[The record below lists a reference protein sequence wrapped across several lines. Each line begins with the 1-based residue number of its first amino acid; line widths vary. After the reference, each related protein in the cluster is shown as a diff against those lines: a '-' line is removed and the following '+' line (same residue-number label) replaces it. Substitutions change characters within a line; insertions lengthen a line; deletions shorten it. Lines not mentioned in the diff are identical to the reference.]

1 MPFTGKKIL
10 LGVSGGIAAYKSCEL
25 VRELRRRSAMVRVMM
40 TSRAT
45 EFVTPMTFAAL
56 SEQPVLT
63 NIFPQAPTSFE
74 DNYGKSGQAPPAFEN
89 NYGKAGQGQSAAIE
103 HIDWSRWPEVIVLCP
118 ATANLLAKLA
128 NGFAD
133 DPVSATVR
141 AARVPIVLCPAMNS
155 AMWEDAFVQRNVGLL
170 KEAGYHCV
178 EPEHG
183 ALATTAEGEGWG
195 RLARIEWILAEM
207 LSALQKQKPLAGK
220 KILVT
225 AGRTEEYLDPV
236 RMLTNPAT
244 GRMGFALAE
253 AARAL
258 GGKVTLISGPTN
270 LIPPRGIEFVPV
282 VSAAEMANA
291 ALQHYQGTDVLA
303 MSAAVSDYRPSTVA
317 PEKMKKS
324 ASTFQMEFER
334 TVDILATLGEQ
345 KTRALHIGFAVETE
359 NELDNAKD
367 KLLRKKLD
375 LIVLNNPRH
384 AGAGFGVETNRVTL
398 VDRNGQ
404 VQELEV
410 MSKLAVAFKIFER
423 AVGL

>member
-25 VRELRRRSAMVRVMM
+25 VRELRRRGAMVRVMM
-40 TSRAT
+40 TSRAM

-63 NIFPQAPTSFE
+63 SIFP
-74 DNYGKSGQAPPAFEN
+74 D
-89 NYGKAGQGQSAAIE
+89 GQSPASGGAIE

-118 ATANLLAKLA
+118 STANLLAKLA

-155 AMWEDAFVQRNVGLL
+155 AMWEDALVQRNVRLL
-170 KEAGYHCV
+170 KETGYHCV
-178 EPEHG
+178 DPEFG
-183 ALATTAEGEGWG
+183 AFATTAEGEGWG
-195 RLARIEWILAEM
+195 RLARLEWILSEILA
-207 LSALQKQKPLAGK
+207 ALQIYKPLAGK

-270 LIPPRGIEFVPV
+270 LVPPRGVEFVPV
-282 VSAAEMANA
+282 VSASEMASA

-303 MSAAVSDYRPSTVA
+303 MSAAVSDYRPRAVA
-317 PEKMKKS
+317 PEKIKKS
-324 ASTFQMEFER
+324 ASTFQIELER

-359 NELDNAKD
+359 NELENAKD
-367 KLLRKKLD
+367 KLRRKKLD

-410 MSKLAVAFKIFER
+410 MSKLVVAFKIFER
-423 AVGL
+423 ALGLK

>member
-25 VRELRRRSAMVRVMM
+25 VRELRRRGAKVRVMM

-63 NIFPQAPTSFE
+63 NIFSPATAFGE
-74 DNYGKSGQAPPAFEN
+74 DHYGKSGPE
-89 NYGKAGQGQSAAIE
+89 QSAAIE
-103 HIDWSRWPEVIVLCP
+103 HVDWSRWPEVIVLCP

-155 AMWEDAFVQRNVGLL
+155 AMWEDAFVQRNMRLL
-170 KEAGYHCV
+170 KETGYRCV
-178 EPEHG
+178 DPEFG
-183 ALATTAEGEGWG
+183 AFATTQEGEGWG
-195 RLARIEWILAEM
+195 RLASLAAILTETLA
-207 LSALQKQKPLAGK
+207 ALQKEKPLAGK
-220 KILVT
+220 KVLVT
-225 AGRTEEYLDPV
+225 AGRTEEYFDPV

-258 GGKVTLISGPTN
+258 GGQVTLISGPTN
-270 LIPPRGIEFVPV
+270 LIPLRGIELVPV

-303 MSAAVSDYRPSTVA
+303 MSAAVSDYRPRMVA

-324 ASTFQMEFER
+324 AAAFQIELER

-367 KLLRKKLD
+367 KLRRKKLD

-398 VDRNGQ
+398 VDREGR
-404 VQELEV
+404 VEELAL

-423 AVGL
+423 ALKLD

>member
-1 MPFTGKKIL
+1 L

-25 VRELRRRSAMVRVMM
+25 VRELRRRGAVVRVMM

-45 EFVTPMTFAAL
+45 EFVSPMTFAAL

-63 NIFPQAPTSFE
+63 NIFPS
-74 DNYGKSGQAPPAFEN
+74 
-89 NYGKAGQGQSAAIE
+89 GQSAAIE

-155 AMWEDAFVQRNVGLL
+155 VMWEDALVQRNVGLL
-170 KEAGYHCV
+170 KENNYRFV
-178 EPEHG
+178 DPEFG
-183 ALATTAEGEGWG
+183 AFATTTEGEGWG
-195 RLARIEWILAEM
+195 RLARLDWIVLEI
-207 LSALQKQKPLAGK
+207 LFALQKQKPLAGK
-220 KILVT
+220 KVLVT

-236 RMLTNPAT
+236 RMITNPST

-258 GGKVTLISGPTN
+258 GGQVMLISGPTY
-270 LIPPRGIEFVPV
+270 LTPPFGVEFVPV
-282 VSAAEMANA
+282 VSAADMANA
-291 ALQHYQGTDVLA
+291 ALKYYRGTDVLA
-303 MSAAVSDYRPSTVA
+303 MSAAVSDYRPRIVA
-317 PEKMKKS
+317 PEKMKKG
-324 ASTFQMEFER
+324 AATFQMEFER

-345 KTRALHIGFAVETE
+345 KTHALHVGFAVETE
-359 NELDNAKD
+359 NELENAKD
-367 KLLRKKLD
+367 KLRRKRLD
-375 LIVLNNPRH
+375 LIVLNNPRQ

-398 VDRNGQ
+398 IDRNGR
-404 VQELEV
+404 VQELEL
-410 MSKLAVAFKIFER
+410 MSKLAVAFKVFEQMLR
-423 AVGL
+423 LN

>member
-25 VRELRRRSAMVRVMM
+25 VREWRRRGAVVRVMM

-45 EFVTPMTFAAL
+45 EFVTPITFAAL

-63 NIFPQAPTSFE
+63 NLFP
-74 DNYGKSGQAPPAFEN
+74 QAPPAFEN

-103 HIDWSRWPEVIVLCP
+103 HIDWSRWPEIIVLCP
-118 ATANLLAKLA
+118 VTANLLAKLA

-141 AARVPIVLCPAMNS
+141 AAKVPIVLCPAMNA
-155 AMWEDAFVQRNVGLL
+155 AMWEDALVQRNVSLL
-170 KEAGYHCV
+170 KENGYRFV
-178 EPEHG
+178 DPEFG
-183 ALATTAEGEGWG
+183 AFATTQEGEGWG
-195 RLARIEWILAEM
+195 RLASLAAILTETLA
-207 LSALQKQKPLAGK
+207 ALQKEKPLAGK

-253 AARAL
+253 AALAL

-270 LIPPRGIEFVPV
+270 LPPLRGIEFVPV

-291 ALQHYQGTDVLA
+291 ALQHYPGTDVLA
-303 MSAAVSDYRPSTVA
+303 MSAAVSDYRPRAVA

-324 ASTFQMEFER
+324 AVTFQIELER

-345 KTRALHIGFAVETE
+345 KTHALHIGFAVETE
-359 NELDNAKD
+359 NEVDNAKD
-367 KLLRKKLD
+367 KLRRKKLD

-398 VDRNGQ
+398 VDREGR
-404 VQELEV
+404 VEELAL

-423 AVGL
+423 ALELN

>member
-25 VRELRRRSAMVRVMM
+25 VRELRRRGAMVRVMM
-40 TSRAT
+40 TSRAQ

-63 NIFPQAPTSFE
+63 NIFPE
-74 DNYGKSGQAPPAFEN
+74 GR
-89 NYGKAGQGQSAAIE
+89 SAAIE

-128 NGFAD
+128 QGFAD

-141 AARVPIVLCPAMNS
+141 AARVPLVLCPAMNS
-155 AMWEDAFVQRNVGLL
+155 AMWEDALVQRNVTLL
-170 KEAGYHCV
+170 KETGYQFV
-178 EPEHG
+178 DPEFG
-183 ALATTAEGEGWG
+183 ALATTQEGEGWG
-195 RLARIEWILAEM
+195 RLARLDWILSGILA
-207 LSALQKQKPLAGK
+207 ALQKQKPLAGK

-236 RMLTNPAT
+236 RMMTNPST

-258 GGKVTLISGPTN
+258 GGRVTLISGPTN
-270 LIPPRGIEFVPV
+270 LTPPYDIELVPV
-282 VSAAEMANA
+282 VSAAEMAA
-291 ALQHYQGTDVLA
+291 AAQKHYPATDILA
-303 MSAAVSDYRPSTVA
+303 MAAAVSDYRPHTMA

-324 ASTFQMEFER
+324 AASFQLELER

-345 KTRALHIGFAVETE
+345 KNRALHIGFAVETE
-359 NELDNAKD
+359 NELENAKD
-367 KLLRKKLD
+367 KLRRKRLD

-384 AGAGFGVETNRVTL
+384 DGVGFAVETNRVTL
-398 VDRNGQ
+398 IDRNGQ
-404 VQELEV
+404 VQELEL

-423 AVGL
+423 ALKLN

>member
-1 MPFTGKKIL
+1 M

-25 VRELRRRSAMVRVMM
+25 VRELRRRGAAVRVMM
-40 TSRAT
+40 TSRAQ

-63 NIFPQAPTSFE
+63 NIFP
-74 DNYGKSGQAPPAFEN
+74 
-89 NYGKAGQGQSAAIE
+89 QGQSAAIE

-128 NGFAD
+128 QGFAD

-141 AARVPIVLCPAMNS
+141 AARVPLVLCPAMNS
-155 AMWEDAFVQRNVGLL
+155 AMWEDALVQRNVTLL
-170 KEAGYHCV
+170 KENGYLFV
-178 EPEHG
+178 DPELG

-195 RLARIEWILAEM
+195 RLARLDWILSEILA
-207 LSALQKQKPLAGK
+207 ALQKQKPLAGK

-236 RMLTNPAT
+236 RMFTNPST

-258 GGKVTLISGPTN
+258 GGRVTLVSGPTN
-270 LIPPRGIEFVPV
+270 LTPPYDVEFIPV
-282 VSAAEMANA
+282 VSAAEMAA
-291 ALQHYQGTDVLA
+291 AAQKHYPDTDVLA
-303 MSAAVSDYRPSTVA
+303 MAAAVSDYRPHTMA
-317 PEKMKKS
+317 PEKMKKTATS
-324 ASTFQMEFER
+324 FHLEFER

-345 KTRALHIGFAVETE
+345 KSRALHIGFAVETE
-359 NELDNAKD
+359 NELENAKD
-367 KLLRKKLD
+367 KLRRKRLD

-384 AGAGFGVETNRVTL
+384 AGAGFAAETNRVTL

-404 VQELEV
+404 VQELEL
-410 MSKLAVAFKIFER
+410 MSKLAVAFKIFAQALR
-423 AVGL
+423 LN

>member
-1 MPFTGKKIL
+1 VPFTGRKIL

-25 VRELRRRSAMVRVMM
+25 VRELRRRGAVVRVMM

-63 NIFPQAPTSFE
+63 NIFPQ
-74 DNYGKSGQAPPAFEN
+74 
-89 NYGKAGQGQSAAIE
+89 GQSAAIE
-103 HIDWSRWPEVIVLCP
+103 HIDWSRWPEMIVLCP

-141 AARVPIVLCPAMNS
+141 AAKVPIVLCPAMNS
-155 AMWEDAFVQRNVGLL
+155 AMWEDPLVQRNVSLL
-170 KEAGYHCV
+170 KENRYRFV
-178 EPEHG
+178 DPEFG
-183 ALATTAEGEGWG
+183 ALATAAEGEGWG
-195 RLARIEWILAEM
+195 RLARLEWIVSEI
-207 LSALQKQKPLAGK
+207 LSALQKQKPLSGK
-220 KILVT
+220 KVLVT

-236 RMLTNPAT
+236 RMITNPST

-258 GGKVTLISGPTN
+258 GGQVTLISGPTN
-270 LIPPRGIEFVPV
+270 LIPPYGVEFVPV
-282 VSAAEMANA
+282 VSAAEMAEA
-291 ALQHYQGTDVLA
+291 ALKKYQGADVLA
-303 MSAAVSDYRPSTVA
+303 MSAAVSDYRPRTVA
-317 PEKMKKS
+317 PEKMKKN
-324 ASTFQMEFER
+324 AAVFQMEFER
-334 TVDILATLGEQ
+334 TADILAALGEQ

-367 KLLRKKLD
+367 KLRRKRLD

-384 AGAGFGVETNRVTL
+384 AGAGFGAETNRVTL
-398 VDRNGQ
+398 VDRNGR
-404 VQELEV
+404 VQELEL
-410 MSKLAVAFKIFER
+410 MSKLAVAFKIFEQ
-423 AVGL
+423 ALSL

>member
-1 MPFTGKKIL
+1 VPFTGKKIL

-25 VRELRRRSAMVRVMM
+25 VRELRRRRATVRVMM
-40 TSRAT
+40 TARAT

-63 NIFPQAPTSFE
+63 NIFPDAPPSFE
-74 DNYGKSGQAPPAFEN
+74 NNYGKSGQ
-89 NYGKAGQGQSAAIE
+89 GKSAAIE

-141 AARVPIVLCPAMNS
+141 AAKVPIVLCPAMNA
-155 AMWEDAFVQRNVGLL
+155 AMWEDVFVQRNAGSL
-170 KEAGYHCV
+170 KENGYRFV
-178 EPEHG
+178 DPEFG
-183 ALATTAEGEGWG
+183 AFATTAEGEGWG
-195 RLARIEWILAEM
+195 RLAGIEWILSEVLA
-207 LSALQKQKPLAGK
+207 ALQTHQPLAGK

-253 AARAL
+253 AALAL
-258 GGKVTLISGPTN
+258 GGKITLISGPTN
-270 LIPPRGIEFVPV
+270 LIPPRGIKFVPV

-291 ALQHYQGTDVLA
+291 ALQHYSGTDVLA
-303 MSAAVSDYRPSTVA
+303 MSAAVSDYRPRSVA

-324 ASTFQMEFER
+324 AATFQMEFER

-345 KTRALHIGFAVETE
+345 KTHALHIGFAVETE
-359 NELDNAKD
+359 NELANAQD
-367 KLLRKKLD
+367 KLRRKKLD

-384 AGAGFGVETNRVTL
+384 TGAGFGVETNRVTL

-423 AVGL
+423 ALELK